1 MSLKDLNI
9 FFYPNTKEDLATVSK
24 AAFTNQQIRQCTL
37 SKQGDQRFTLTIS
50 PIDDL
55 KFNKNSGREVYVL
68 NKLASLVK
76 TSTKGI
82 RSIEFSLDK
91 SDIFNRNLTIKAT
104 YTTTGFDTATQSD
117 TNNLTTSTFSFKVP
131 T

>member
-9 FFYPNTKEDLATVSK
+9 FFYANTKEDLATVSK
-24 AAFTNQQIRQCTL
+24 AAFANQQIRQCAL
-37 SKQGDQRFTLTIS
+37 SRQGDQRFTLSIS

-55 KFNKNSGREVYVL
+55 KFNKNSGREAYVL

-76 TSTKGI
+76 SSTKGI
-82 RSIEFSLDK
+82 MSIEFSLDK
-91 SDIFNRNLTIKAT
+91 SDVFNRNLTLKAT
-104 YTTTGFDTATQSD
+104 YTTTNFETANQRD